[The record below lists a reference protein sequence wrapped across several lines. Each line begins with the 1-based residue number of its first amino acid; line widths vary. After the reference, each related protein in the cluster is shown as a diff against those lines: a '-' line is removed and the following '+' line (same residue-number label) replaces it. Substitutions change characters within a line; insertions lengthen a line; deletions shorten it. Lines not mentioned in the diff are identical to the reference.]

1 MKIVTSS
8 LRMPGISANSP
19 SSINWRG
26 CARVMSHTEIPIL
39 WPGFSSVRNGGFP
52 MGAAMAL
59 LKVSA
64 GFATAGTGT
73 GSITVVRS
81 PGRSTVKPSLP

>member
-1 MKIVTSS
+1 
-8 LRMPGISANSP
+8 
-19 SSINWRG
+19 
-26 CARVMSHTEIPIL
+26 MSHTEIQIL